1 MQTLSK
7 KTIVGTTRWQSATGG
22 PAFAGAPIPR
32 VTREATG
39 EPEVR
44 SIKMMRLL
52 DSGILVS
59 HGVPWFFN
67 GIPYP
72 TFRKQHMNNP
82 YQAAQAPVAPAPD
95 FPEIVAKSGPER
107 DCIGSGV
114 DRDRLAAETP
124 RIPSVPAPA
133 QETKELS
140 FVVFISGNIDW
151 RITPR
156 STWLVSGILLQLYI
170 MLYKLYIYVLLLLR
184 LIIIINYYYY

>member
-1 MQTLSK
+1 
-7 KTIVGTTRWQSATGG
+7 
-22 PAFAGAPIPR
+22 
-32 VTREATG
+32 
-39 EPEVR
+39 
-44 SIKMMRLL
+44 
-52 DSGILVS
+52 
-59 HGVPWFFN
+59 
-67 GIPYP
+67 
-72 TFRKQHMNNP
+72 MNNP

-170 MLYKLYIYVLLLLR
+170 MLYKLYIYVLLLLLR
-184 LIIIINYYYY
+184 LIIIIINYYYY